1 MQRIEKKWPKAQRIH
16 AIESLLSN
24 IVKVVEDCQLCQS
37 FLKIVKDCQNSQKVE
52 EQNCQNSQKVEE
64 QNCPKKSNIDKHC
77 RNSKK
82 WS

>member
-1 MQRIEKKWPKAQRIH
+1 MKQFQKKMQRIEKKWPKAQRIH

-52 EQNCQNSQKVEE
+52 EQNCQNSQYSDTE
-64 QNCPKKSNIDKHC
+64 KSQKIHET
-77 RNSKK
+77 
-82 WS
+82 

>member
-24 IVKVVEDCQLCQS
+24 IVKVVEDCQ
-37 FLKIVKDCQNSQKVE
+37 NSQKVE
-52 EQNCQNSQKVEE
+52 EQNCQ
-64 QNCPKKSNIDKHC
+64 KKSNIDKHC